1 MTFSKKHY
9 IIGAVLIL
17 VLALGYLATS
27 GKSAESTTGN
37 LQKELTVWG
46 KEYGEK
52 AVLKT
57 KADQDS
63 LTLKE
68 DMRVLACNA
77 LANRITLCQRG
88 DDTYCKQEADAR
100 ASMILSFGAPFE
112 TVCQK
117 GFQQQVTAL

>member
-1 MTFSKKHY
+1 MISKKHLT
-9 IIGAVLIL
+9 IGILI
-17 VLALGYLATS
+17 VLACIAVPVVAMS
-27 GKSAESTTGN
+27 GHRTDAAQVQLQAELKT
-37 LQKELTVWG
+37 WG

-52 AVLKT
+52 AALKT

-112 TVCQK
+112 TVCRKDFTKQA
-117 GFQQQVTAL
+117 TAL